1 MKLER
6 LNSDEEFD
14 SLLMQFVG
22 GGFVLGMPPAAP
34 MYWRYMQE
42 NLEMRG
48 KSVNFAILSY
58 SE

>member
-1 MKLER
+1 MK
-6 LNSDEEFD
+6 EFD
-14 SLLMQFVG
+14 SLLMQFEG

-48 KSVNFAILSY
+48 KSP
-58 SE
+58 SEGNKSKLNRNKLDL